1 MVFCTGKI
9 SELKRTTKINNIFS
23 KERET
28 REIIA
33 GPILL
38 HRLKSLLSTLWLKK
52 KIHNLHNFPKNPWDK
67 VVVLRTP
74 SVLVRHLVLK

>member
-33 GPILL
+33 LISL
-38 HRLKSLLSTLWLKK
+38 LKSLLSTLW
-52 KIHNLHNFPKNPWDK
+52 
-67 VVVLRTP
+67 
-74 SVLVRHLVLK
+74 

>member
-38 HRLKSLLSTLWLKK
+38 SPIKVPLKYTLVKKNFIICIISPKTLGTRLLCCE
-52 KIHNLHNFPKNPWDK
+52 LHQC
-67 VVVLRTP
+67 
-74 SVLVRHLVLK
+74 

>member
-9 SELKRTTKINNIFS
+9 SEFKRTTKINNIFS

-38 HRLKSLLSTLWLKK
+38 HRLKSLLSTLW
-52 KIHNLHNFPKNPWDK
+52 
-67 VVVLRTP
+67 
-74 SVLVRHLVLK
+74 

>member
-9 SELKRTTKINNIFS
+9 IELKRTTKINNIFS

-28 REIIA
+28 REIIT

-38 HRLKSLLSTLWLKK
+38 HRLKSLLSTLW
-52 KIHNLHNFPKNPWDK
+52 
-67 VVVLRTP
+67 
-74 SVLVRHLVLK
+74 